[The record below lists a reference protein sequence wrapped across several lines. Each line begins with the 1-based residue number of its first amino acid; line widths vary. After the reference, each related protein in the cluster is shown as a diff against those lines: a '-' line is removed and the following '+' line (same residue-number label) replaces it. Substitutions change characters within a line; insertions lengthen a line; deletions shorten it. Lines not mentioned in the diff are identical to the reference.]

1 MVKDFNEV
9 WHEFCRKES
18 EISIRY
24 QYERGLAMNKRLL
37 TCNGLAHLLVDAVC
51 AAAVLSAP
59 PEELLRAALI
69 YNSFAFSTQCLVGL
83 VTDRTGHCLRITPF
97 ACLWVALAGLLPL
110 PGTAGAAIIGLGN
123 SLFHVSAGTVTLE
136 DAGDKAAPLGLFV
149 APGALGVFLGKAFPS
164 ARLILCALLLACA
177 VALYLEGRRERPAP
191 ASKSAA
197 PGSPDKALALCAV
210 LLTLAVAVRAVG
222 GAASGAAGPQSLWL
236 AALPVLLVF
245 LGKSA
250 GGFACDRLGSSKTAL
265 VSVPL
270 AALLILL
277 GGRSPAAGAAGQF
290 FLNLSMPI
298 TLFLL
303 YRCLPDSPGF
313 AFGLAASALWPG
325 ALIGGMLPA
334 SGGLRVLLVLL
345 CFGLALFAV
354 LFAERSLSNEKES

>member
-1 MVKDFNEV
+1 MD
-9 WHEFCRKES
+9 
-18 EISIRY
+18 
-24 QYERGLAMNKRLL
+24 KRLL
-37 TCNGLAHLLVDAVC
+37 TCNGLAHLLVDGVC
-51 AAAVLSAP
+51 AAAVVGGP
-59 PEELLRAALI
+59 KEELLRAVLI

-110 PGTAGAAIIGLGN
+110 PWAAKAAIIGLGN

-136 DAGDKAAPLGLFV
+136 DAGGKAAPLGLFV
-149 APGALGVFLGKAFPS
+149 APGALGVFLGKAFPR
-164 ARLILCALLLACA
+164 ARLILCLLLLACA
-177 VALYLEGRRERPAP
+177 IPLFLAGRRELPVPAP
-191 ASKSAA
+191 KPAA
-197 PGSPDKALALCAV
+197 PEVPDKALPLCAV

-222 GAASGAAGPQSLWL
+222 GAASGSAGQQSLWL
-236 AALPVLLVF
+236 AAVPVLLVF

-250 GGFACDRLGSSKTAL
+250 GGFACDRLGSGKTAL

-270 AALLILL
+270 AAALILL
-277 GGRSPAAGAAGQF
+277 GGGSFAADAAGQF

-298 TLFLL
+298 TLYLL

-325 ALIGGMLPA
+325 ALL
-334 SGGLRVLLVLL
+334 GGLIPAAGASRVILVVL

-354 LFAERSLSNEKES
+354 LLAERRVSHKKEP

>member
-51 AAAVLSAP
+51 AAAVLSGP

-110 PGTAGAAIIGLGN
+110 PWTAGTAIIGLGN

-149 APGALGVFLGKAFPS
+149 APGALGVFLGRAFPS
-164 ARLILCALLLACA
+164 ARLILCLLLLACA
-177 VALYLEGRRERPAP
+177 VPLYLEGLLERPVP
-191 ASKSAA
+191 AQKSA
-197 PGSPDKALALCAV
+197 SPAGGLSLAAV

-222 GAASGAAGPQSLWL
+222 GSVSGSAGQQSLWL

-250 GGFACDRLGSSKTAL
+250 GGFACDRLGGGKTAL
-265 VSVPL
+265 ASVPL
-270 AALLILL
+270 AAALILL
-277 GGRSPAAGAAGQF
+277 GGGSFAVGAAGQF

-325 ALIGGMLPA
+325 FLL
-334 SGGLRVLLVLL
+334 GGLIPAGGVSRVILVVF

-354 LFAERSLSNEKES
+354 LFAERRLSNEKES